1 MDGRSGNYPIL
12 SSPEKIMQIGPYFIE
27 IEQVARGIAIVMM
40 AVGLLVIPILPGL
53 VIIWAGALGYGITA
67 GFGVLGWVM
76 FGFITALMLAG
87 SILDNVL
94 MGARAHKE
102 GAPWW
107 VVMIASVSAIIG
119 SFVIP
124 IPIVGG
130 ILAALLVL
138 FVIEWLRLKDPRKA
152 LASMRGMLVGCGWAV
167 VFRVIIGL
175 VMIGLWLIWAW
186 A

>member
-1 MDGRSGNYPIL
+1 
-12 SSPEKIMQIGPYFIE
+12 MQIGPYNIE
-27 IEQVARGIAIVMM
+27 IEQIARGIAIVMM

-53 VIIWAGALGYGITA
+53 VIIWVSALGYGIAA

-76 FGFITALMLAG
+76 FALITILMLAG
-87 SILDNVL
+87 SILDNLL
-94 MGARAHKE
+94 MGAQAHKE

-107 VVMIASVSAIIG
+107 VVLIALVSAIIG
-119 SFVIP
+119 SFV

-138 FVIEWLRLKDPRKA
+138 FLIQWIRLKDARKA
-152 LASMRGMLVGCGWAV
+152 LTSMKGMMVGWGWAA

>member
-1 MDGRSGNYPIL
+1 
-12 SSPEKIMQIGPYFIE
+12 MQIGPYTIE

-53 VIIWAGALGYGITA
+53 VIIWVAALGYGIAA
-67 GFGVLGWVM
+67 GFGALGWIM
-76 FGFITALMLAG
+76 FTLISLLMVGG
-87 SILDNVL
+87 SVLDNVL
-94 MGARAHKE
+94 MGAKAHKE

-107 VVMIASVSAIIG
+107 VVLIALVSAILGNFI
-119 SFVIP
+119 IP
-124 IPIVGG
+124 IPIIGG

-138 FVIEWLRLKDPRKA
+138 FLIEWIRLKDARKA
-152 LASMRGMLVGCGWAV
+152 LSSMRGMLVGCGWAV

>member
-1 MDGRSGNYPIL
+1 
-12 SSPEKIMQIGPYFIE
+12 MQIGPYFIA
-27 IEQVARGIAIVMM
+27 IDQVARAVALVMM

-53 VIIWAGALGYGITA
+53 VIIWVSALGYGIAA

-76 FGFITALMLAG
+76 FAFITLLMLAG
-87 SILDNVL
+87 SVLDNVL
-94 MGARAHKE
+94 MGASAHKE

-107 VVMIASVSAIIG
+107 VVLIAMLAAIIG
-119 SFVIP
+119 NFVIP
-124 IPIVGG
+124 IPILGG

-138 FVIEWLRLKDPRKA
+138 FLIEWLRLKDARKA

>member
-1 MDGRSGNYPIL
+1 
-12 SSPEKIMQIGPYFIE
+12 MQIGPFYIE
-27 IEQVARGIAIVMM
+27 IEQAARGIAIVMM

-53 VIIWAGALGYGITA
+53 MIIWVSALGYGIAA

-76 FGFITALMLAG
+76 FALITVLMLAG

-94 MGARAHKE
+94 MGAQAHKE

-107 VVMIASVSAIIG
+107 VVIISMASALIG

-124 IPIVGG
+124 IPIIGG

-138 FVIEWLRLKDPRKA
+138 FLIEWIRLKDARKA
-152 LASMRGMLVGCGWAV
+152 LVSMRGMLVGCGWAA
-167 VFRVIIGL
+167 VFRIIIGL

>member
-1 MDGRSGNYPIL
+1 MH
-12 SSPEKIMQIGPYFIE
+12 IGSYFIE
-27 IEQVARGIAIVMM
+27 IEPVARGIALVMM

-53 VIIWAGALGYGITA
+53 LIIWVAALGYGISA
-67 GFGVLGWVM
+67 GFGTLGWIL
-76 FGFITALMLAG
+76 FALITVLMLGG
-87 SILDNVL
+87 SILDNLL
-94 MGARAHKE
+94 MGAKAHKE

-107 VVMIASVSAIIG
+107 VVLIALASAVVG
-119 SFVIP
+119 SIAIP

-138 FVIEWLRLKDPRKA
+138 FLLEWLRLKDARKA
-152 LASMRGMLVGCGWAV
+152 LVSMRGMLVGCGWAV

-175 VMIGLWLIWAW
+175 IMIGLWLIWAW